1 MLTRRVAT
9 AALRRTTPAAAPA
22 GRRNYVDNVK
32 EIQDYGAEIQRED
45 AAEPIVQNYPVL
57 PEVSRQRLSP
67 FGWTDMLERRNH
79 GDVVHAKHELLSM
92 WGPDVPVIEP
102 HVALRRL
109 ALAMLGFISLGAFVK
124 TAMTPEHPAVRRE
137 YPFSGLSRELG
148 GPEENQAREESLEEE
163 D

>member
-1 MLTRRVAT
+1 
-9 AALRRTTPAAAPA
+9 
-22 GRRNYVDNVK
+22 
-32 EIQDYGAEIQRED
+32 
-45 AAEPIVQNYPVL
+45 
-57 PEVSRQRLSP
+57 
-67 FGWTDMLERRNH
+67 
-79 GDVVHAKHELLSM
+79 M

-148 GPEENQAREESLEEE
+148 GPEENQVREELSTSSDLHTHVFSGKGRIARGGGLKSRL

>member
-79 GDVVHAKHELLSM
+79 GDVVSWACRNSVDDSSRQLPRCTRSM
-92 WGPDVPVIEP
+92 
-102 HVALRRL
+102 
-109 ALAMLGFISLGAFVK
+109 SY
-124 TAMTPEHPAVRRE
+124 
-137 YPFSGLSRELG
+137 YPCGDLMF
-148 GPEENQAREESLEEE
+148 P
-163 D
+163 